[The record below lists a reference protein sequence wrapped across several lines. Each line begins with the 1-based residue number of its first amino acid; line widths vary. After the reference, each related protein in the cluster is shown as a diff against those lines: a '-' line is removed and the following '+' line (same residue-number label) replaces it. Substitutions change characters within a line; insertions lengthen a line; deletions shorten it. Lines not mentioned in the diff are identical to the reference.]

1 LRGCDNDLNVN
12 QFQKETN
19 AFLEK
24 AISYIEKWY
33 DFEKSTFQVLSIM
46 NLCTTANIRIDTF
59 SKVASEFNIKIS
71 CDLLFEELIKLKY
84 FLEGNQCNGDF
95 EQLRPDL
102 KWVSFFEKNL
112 APNLQ
117 KICESFLVTLLKCDE
132 GTSLQLD
139 DKFMEEREK

>member
-71 CDLLFEELIKLKY
+71 CDLLFEELIK
-84 FLEGNQCNGDF
+84 
-95 EQLRPDL
+95 
-102 KWVSFFEKNL
+102 FFEKNL

-117 KICESFLVTLLKCDE
+117 KICESFLITPLKCDE

-139 DKFMEEREK
+139 DKFMEDREK

>member
-1 LRGCDNDLNVN
+1 
-12 QFQKETN
+12 
-19 AFLEK
+19 
-24 AISYIEKWY
+24 
-33 DFEKSTFQVLSIM
+33 M
-46 NLCTTANIRIDTF
+46 NLCTTANIQIDTF